1 MTYKVVN
8 GFTDTQDNN
17 KVYKVGN
24 TYPKG
29 NYKPS
34 EERIE
39 ELSSVH
45 PKLKRIF
52 IEAIE
57 ADEGTDKTEQ
67 EQDDEKSEEKEKEEV
82 KAELESLGVSF
93 HPNTGLEKLKEKLEE
108 AKAEKEDKE

>member
-1 MTYKVVN
+1 MTQYIVVN
-8 GFTDTQDNN
+8 GFTDLEDN
-17 KVYKVGN
+17 KKKYKAGKP
-24 TYPKG
+24 YPRG
-29 NYKPS
+29 EYKPT

-45 PKLKRIF
+45 PKHKRIF

-57 ADEGTDKTEQ
+57 EPNP
-67 EQDDEKSEEKEKEEV
+67 DDTEEKEKMEI

-93 HPNTGLEKLKEKLEE
+93 HPNTGLERLKEKLEK

>member
-1 MTYKVVN
+1 MPKFKVVN
-8 GFTDTQDNN
+8 SFTDTKD
-17 KVYKVGN
+17 KKKKYRVGDVYPRGEYQP
-24 TYPKG
+24 T
-29 NYKPS
+29 

-45 PKLKRIF
+45 PKHKRIF

-57 ADEGTDKTEQ
+57 EPKAENA
-67 EQDDEKSEEKEKEEV
+67 EEKGKEEI
-82 KAELESLGVSF
+82 KAQLESLGVSF